1 MASILLLRY
10 YGFNTPALIS
20 LVKPILTTVIMGF
33 FNLTQ
38 VLLPWFLFN

>member
-10 YGFNTPALIS
+10 YGFNTLALIS